1 MQKSLESISKF
12 PIMKSI
18 IKPITSILD
27 IVKDAT
33 ESEAIVKAEQLHNQQ
48 QMTILE
54 LQKHTVEH
62 FSSSNLDENK
72 KIEKNINNTNKNKNK
87 NDR

>member
-18 IKPITSILD
+18 IKPIASILE

-33 ESEAIVKAEQLHNQQ
+33 ESEAIVKSEQLHNQQ

-54 LQKHTVEH
+54 LQKHTEEH
-62 FSSSNLDENK
+62 FSSSNLD
-72 KIEKNINNTNKNKNK
+72 KNKN
-87 NDR
+87 